1 MPHRTAIKPHR
12 TVEVGSRGFIHVT
25 SFSQIHTIV
34 NARPK
39 LSIHLEK
46 EVSRPASEG
55 SFRIRCRRNKT
66 YEIDTEIINIVEDIN
81 GEVDII
87 SRNPKTT

>member
-1 MPHRTAIKPHR
+1 MD
-12 TVEVGSRGFIHVT
+12 
-25 SFSQIHTIV
+25 TIV

-46 EVSRPASEG
+46 EVSRPSSEG
-55 SFRIRCRRNKT
+55 SFCIRCRRNKT
-66 YEIDTEIINIVEDIN
+66 DEIDTEIIINIVEDIN
-81 GEVDII
+81 GEVHII

>member
-1 MPHRTAIKPHR
+1 MD
-12 TVEVGSRGFIHVT
+12 
-25 SFSQIHTIV
+25 TIV

-39 LSIHLEK
+39 LRIHLEK

-55 SFRIRCRRNKT
+55 SFCIRCRRSKT
-66 YEIDTEIINIVEDIN
+66 DEIDTEIIINIVEDIN
-81 GEVDII
+81 GEVHII

>member
-1 MPHRTAIKPHR
+1 MSPVSHKWTL
-12 TVEVGSRGFIHVT
+12 
-25 SFSQIHTIV
+25 V

-46 EVSRPASEG
+46 EVSHPASEG
-55 SFRIRCRRNKT
+55 TFCIRCRRNKRD
-66 YEIDTEIINIVEDIN
+66 EIDTEIINIVEDIK

>member
-1 MPHRTAIKPHR
+1 M
-12 TVEVGSRGFIHVT
+12 
-25 SFSQIHTIV
+25 

-46 EVSRPASEG
+46 EVRRPASEG
-55 SFRIRCRRNKT
+55 SFCIRCRRNKRD
-66 YEIDTEIINIVEDIN
+66 EMDTKIINIVEDIK

-87 SRNPKTT
+87 SRNLKDNLTYTQRQVLKKLINR

>member
-1 MPHRTAIKPHR
+1 MD
-12 TVEVGSRGFIHVT
+12 
-25 SFSQIHTIV
+25 TIV

-39 LSIHLEK
+39 LRIHLEK
-46 EVSRPASEG
+46 EVSHPASEG
-55 SFRIRCRRNKT
+55 SFCIRCRRNKRD
-66 YEIDTEIINIVEDIN
+66 EIDTEIINIVEDIN